1 MIHVVV
7 MKCLMI
13 PFTILVGLPLL
24 ILLSFCE
31 GVRVGD
37 LKIQVSE
44 SRFCVPTPQ
53 PML

>member
-24 ILLSFCE
+24 NTYLAFMKEFELEI
-31 GVRVGD
+31 
-37 LKIQVSE
+37 KN
-44 SRFCVPTPQ
+44 
-53 PML
+53 